1 MDHPETPVSKP
12 EKPET
17 PTLPSPLPV
26 KHRYHFLLVPDEGDG
41 EILRLESDDLAPLLH
56 EAYAAL
62 LRIKTGHAYFII
74 DGAKCKLSWPQQV
87 FQLSM
92 PDGSRVELASGAAPV
107 FDQHDRFRV
116 LI

>member
-12 EKPET
+12 ET
-17 PTLPSPLPV
+17 PILPSPLPV

-41 EILRLESDDLAPLLH
+41 AILRLESDDLAPLLH

-62 LRIKTGHAYFII
+62 LRNKTGHAYFII

-87 FQLSM
+87 FQLVM
-92 PDGSRVELASGAAPV
+92 PDGSMTELADGAAPV